1 MDAGLDNYLTV
12 GAILFALGA
21 LGFLTRRNLIL
32 MVLSAELMLHGV
44 SLNFVAFGFAHQNHD
59 GQAFAVFIITVAACE
74 AALALALILGLY
86 QRRKNLDVS
95 LWQALRE
102 PPPDGPPRDQSTAAR
117 EPAERVDRLPAV
129 RETRRTSA
137 AGTPAGKAEAVANV

>member
-1 MDAGLDNYLTV
+1 MGLDNYLAV

-95 LWQALRE
+95 MWRTLGE
-102 PPPDGPPRDQSTAAR
+102 PRPGGPPRDDRSALG
-117 EPAERVDRLPAV
+117 EPAEREPDPEPPVRGIWRAPAG
-129 RETRRTSA
+129 A
-137 AGTPAGKAEAVANV
+137 TPAGKPESAHV